1 MDGWNEGNESKVLLE
16 VLVDLKVYEH
26 EKVVRAKTSYKLIR
40 DIVVKRKTASFT
52 LMRDH
57 RCSCYS
63 RYFGLAGHFP
73 HSTSRSM

>member
-40 DIVVKRKTASFT
+40 DIVVKRKTV
-52 LMRDH
+52 
-57 RCSCYS
+57 
-63 RYFGLAGHFP
+63 
-73 HSTSRSM
+73 